1 MLGYIFHT
9 DKSAMGLQFKNE
21 YVSRAVVLLVNLF
34 NCTSIWLDERLSHM
48 TPTNMLQDDTVSPK
62 IRERKKKKKR
72 YSKLQ
77 ISIRLMANRDVTF

>member
-1 MLGYIFHT
+1 
-9 DKSAMGLQFKNE
+9 
-21 YVSRAVVLLVNLF
+21 
-34 NCTSIWLDERLSHM
+34 M

-62 IRERKKKKKR
+62 IRERKKKKKKR

>member
-62 IRERKKKKKR
+62 IREKKKKKKIQHT
-72 YSKLQ
+72 S
-77 ISIRLMANRDVTF
+77 NFN

>member
-62 IRERKKKKKR
+62 IREKKKKKR
-72 YSKLQ
+72 YSILQ